1 MIKLRSKIKASYFL
15 FFSLF
20 ISDSRC
26 SEFGG
31 AQNSAV
37 CVCEC
42 SEREEDLEWGGGG
55 GGLESQVS
63 IVRGPKPFLLH

>member
-1 MIKLRSKIKASYFL
+1 M
-15 FFSLF
+15 FFSL
-20 ISDSRC
+20 IQGALNVWWCTKQC
-26 SEFGG
+26 SL
-31 AQNSAV
+31 

-63 IVRGPKPFLLH
+63 IV

>member
-1 MIKLRSKIKASYFL
+1 MF
-15 FFSLF
+15 FFSN
-20 ISDSRC
+20 SRC
-26 SEFGG
+26 SECLVVHKTVQF
-31 AQNSAV
+31 V

-63 IVRGPKPFLLH
+63 IV